1 MIIINTSSYYKEI
14 GGRLLKVNTELLI
27 CSRGM
32 LVGGDEL
39 TTRDTVVFLPFTS
52 TFSLMNVL
60 WVERHISRETLY
72 TSVPLGTFSYAAL
85 ISGNPPT
92 CSTHF
97 FTLGYESKLRPA

>member
-1 MIIINTSSYYKEI
+1 MVC
-14 GGRLLKVNTELLI
+14 L
-27 CSRGM
+27 

-39 TTRDTVVFLPFTS
+39 TTRDTVVFLPSTS

-60 WVERHISRETLY
+60 WVGRHICDISRETLY